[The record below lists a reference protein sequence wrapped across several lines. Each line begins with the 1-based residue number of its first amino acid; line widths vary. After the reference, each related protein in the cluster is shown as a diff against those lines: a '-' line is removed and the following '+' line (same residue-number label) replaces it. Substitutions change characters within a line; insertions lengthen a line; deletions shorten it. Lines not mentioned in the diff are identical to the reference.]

1 MTTTTYPDRDEP
13 RGTYFDV
20 IFALIVVLTSTFSA
34 FTTYLGFSKDLP
46 LYMSIPIAVIVGLG
60 LLGVNFKIR
69 QARRNDDGIVG
80 AFLVFFVVFV
90 FSFIS
95 NTNAFYSR
103 LIEGDIVRE
112 TQEDA
117 WQVFGQE
124 STKALK
130 LIEEDLQYQ
139 AELKRIAEVEN
150 EMTKLRDQIT
160 DPRNRGLGERAQA
173 HLMRIEELLETETTD
188 LVPPQPEA
196 PMTEHEQYAK
206 DLENH
211 IRELIEE
218 RRSRGVVYGYSEL
231 HNRIVKMSSV
241 HQERIDDREY
251 KRSFTDEMYRDLKLI
266 ENLVN
271 RRLSPN
277 PPLDLD
283 EINDKADE
291 VGKFK
296 YTWRNFVE
304 LVSPVAIALSVVL
317 GALLDLLAPT
327 MSLALYRP
335 QYD

>member
-1 MTTTTYPDRDEP
+1 MTNPYPDRDQP

-20 IFALIVVLTSTFSA
+20 IFATIVLLASAFSA

-69 QARRNDDGIVG
+69 QARINDSGIVS
-80 AFLVFFVVFV
+80 AFLVFLVVFV
-90 FSFIS
+90 FSFLS

-103 LIEGDIVRE
+103 LIEDDIVRE

-117 WQVFGQE
+117 WLVFDKE

-130 LIEEDLQYQ
+130 LIEGNPQYQ
-139 AELKRIAEVEN
+139 AELARIAEVEN
-150 EMTKLRDQIT
+150 ELTKLRDQIT

-173 HLMRIEELLETETTD
+173 HLSRIEELLETNVTD
-188 LVPPQPEA
+188 LEPPQPEERIQ
-196 PMTEHEQYAK
+196 EHRQYAAS
-206 DLENH
+206 LEKH

-218 RRSRGVVYGYSEL
+218 RRSRGVVYGFSEL
-231 HNRIVKMSSV
+231 HKQILHTRRV
-241 HQERIDDREY
+241 HRTRVDEKDYQRTH
-251 KRSFTDEMYRDLKLI
+251 TDEMHHDLKLT
-266 ENLVN
+266 ENLIN

-277 PPLDLD
+277 PPLVLE
-283 EINDKADE
+283 EINDQADE

-304 LVSPVAIALSVVL
+304 FVSPVAIALSIVL
-317 GALLDLLAPT
+317 GALLDLLAPI
-327 MSLALYRP
+327 MSLAFYRP